1 MFCIKKVCTYLI
13 SWTYADKL
21 HTLKCIISFHNVQ
34 QHAHKKTSSKTGF
47 TLVCHSFISYYIF
60 LFKKCQTKIFLHFF
74 SFMHY
79 NRHEIKKPSRLLK
92 REITRNSLSSP
103 ISRLFFYQTGG
114 HMNTKNKLADI
125 FCTLPKQLLQLFS
138 ASPEM
143 LVLGIPALRI
153 ISISFVFAA
162 VTILCGYFDSVLRLL
177 SHTSHELQ
185 GL

>member
-1 MFCIKKVCTYLI
+1 MCTYLI

-21 HTLKCIISFHNVQ
+21 HTLKCIIYFHNVQ

-47 TLVCHSFISYYIF
+47 TLVCHSFINYYIF

-103 ISRLFFYQTGG
+103 ISRLIFLPNRRSHEHQKQTGRYLLYF
-114 HMNTKNKLADI
+114 TKTIITAILRKPGNAGAWHSRLFPFPLYLPLSQFYADTLI
-125 FCTLPKQLLQLFS
+125 LFCGFFL
-138 ASPEM
+138 
-143 LVLGIPALRI
+143 IPVT
-153 ISISFVFAA
+153 SFRVFD
-162 VTILCGYFDSVLRLL
+162 L
-177 SHTSHELQ
+177 
-185 GL
+185 